1 MHGTC
6 ATLRLKAFEW
16 HLKGHPARCSCG
28 KLGAGFNSTLQDSTN
43 TWNEPTL
50 RLKLIPFN
58 LSTFDHLQILKLLFF
73 LGGEK
78 EWVSESE
85 RVKKKTINFN
95 SNKWHLNHPKC
106 CILRCFGFFVA
117 QDSVEALRTASERQ
131 ARLGPPHISIFASRR
146 AWGVSLVLHEDL
158 KAGSWRWYSSLVVQ
172 LEVSLAIC
180 FCLSLWDVCL
190 VSEVRRI
197 HEFRDE
203 VSGDFFARLWKE
215 SQLPSQGGRWRA
227 KIALAEYISETCKSN
242 TVANW
247 PSKCE
252 TQGAVQKVFAVFL

>member
-1 MHGTC
+1 M
-6 ATLRLKAFEW
+6 
-16 HLKGHPARCSCG
+16 
-28 KLGAGFNSTLQDSTN
+28 
-43 TWNEPTL
+43 
-50 RLKLIPFN
+50 
-58 LSTFDHLQILKLLFF
+58 
-73 LGGEK
+73 
-78 EWVSESE
+78 
-85 RVKKKTINFN
+85 
-95 SNKWHLNHPKC
+95 
-106 CILRCFGFFVA
+106 
-117 QDSVEALRTASERQ
+117 EALRTASERQ

-215 SQLPSQGGRWRA
+215 SQLPSQGGR
-227 KIALAEYISETCKSN
+227 
-242 TVANW
+242 
-247 PSKCE
+247 
-252 TQGAVQKVFAVFL
+252 